1 MTSLHILHA
10 GLFTTVQDGGRPGFA
25 AAGVSACGAADRVAW
40 RAGNALLGNA
50 PGAAALEC
58 TRLGPSIRFEQDT
71 WIAWTGA
78 PSLGHW
84 HAQLVR
90 AGSIVDAPPIR
101 DGARAYLC
109 IRGGIDVPC
118 VLQSRS
124 THVPSGLGGLE
135 GRALRAGDVLHTGEQ
150 IRASVKQQFSID
162 PETIPGYSH
171 REALRIVPSVQAD
184 WFDERAHRQLVET
197 AWIVSEQSDRMGI
210 RLLGE
215 QAGAQAGSS
224 ISSQVRSPASSQV
237 SPSPASSPAASDT
250 PGDSTPTREPIRP
263 PARELASEGVMLGA
277 LQIPPGGQPILL
289 FVDHQTSGG
298 YPKIAALIQADHA
311 RAGQLHPGRK
321 FRFAWVSLETARAAL
336 REQAAALRAIED

>member
-1 MTSLHILHA
+1 MTRLHILKA

-50 PGAAALEC
+50 PDAAALEC
-58 TRLGPSIRFEQDT
+58 TRLGPSLQFEEDT

-90 AGSIVDAPPIR
+90 AQNPVTCPPIR

-109 IRGGIDVPC
+109 IRGGIEVPA
-118 VLQSRS
+118 VLGSRA
-124 THVPSGLGGLE
+124 THVSSGLGGLE
-135 GRALRAGDVLHTGEQ
+135 GRALRTGDKLETGEQ
-150 IRASVKQQFSID
+150 IHTRVKEQLRID
-162 PETIPGYSH
+162 PETIPSYSH
-171 REALRIVPSVQAD
+171 REALRLVPSVQTD
-184 WFDERAHRQLVET
+184 WFDERALTQLVET
-197 AWIVSEQSDRMGI
+197 VWSVAEQSDRMGI
-210 RLLGE
+210 RLLVE
-215 QAGAQAGSS
+215 PT
-224 ISSQVRSPASSQV
+224 SSQPTSPGGASIRV
-237 SPSPASSPAASDT
+237 PIH
-250 PGDSTPTREPIRP
+250 EPIQV

-277 LQIPPGGQPILL
+277 LQVPPSGQPILL

-321 FRFAWVSLETARAAL
+321 LRFAWVSLEAARAAL
-336 REQAAALRAIED
+336 REQEAALRAIEG